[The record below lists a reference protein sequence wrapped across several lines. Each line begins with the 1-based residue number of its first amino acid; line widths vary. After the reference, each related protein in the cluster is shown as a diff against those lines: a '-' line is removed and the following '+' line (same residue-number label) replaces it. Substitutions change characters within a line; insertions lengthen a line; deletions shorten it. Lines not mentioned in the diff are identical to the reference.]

1 MGGIAAVPF
10 FDIWGK
16 SLPFNLRGRFF
27 GYRQLWG
34 GVLAIGSG
42 LIVKN
47 ILGNNTNISL
57 IICYLSSPGFLSCL
71 DLF

>member
-10 FDIWGK
+10 YDIWGK
-16 SLPFNLRGRFF
+16 SLPSNLRGRFF

-42 LIVKN
+42 FIAKI
-47 ILGNNTNISL
+47 IL
-57 IICYLSSPGFLSCL
+57 
-71 DLF
+71 